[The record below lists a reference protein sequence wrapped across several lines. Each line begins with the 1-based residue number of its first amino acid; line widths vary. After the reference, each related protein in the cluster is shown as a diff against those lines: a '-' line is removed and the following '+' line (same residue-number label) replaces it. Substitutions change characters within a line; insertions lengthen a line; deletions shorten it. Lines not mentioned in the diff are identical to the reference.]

1 MYVSSWESQSG
12 LLMNI
17 GSLDALPLD
26 NLSSTSLVSG
36 SKGICLVHLFLYT
49 RRLFSSRSVI
59 QSSLITVNWLS
70 PLEKVCFDGLHGIIR
85 ESAQNLC
92 PVL

>member
-1 MYVSSWESQSG
+1 MCVSSWDSRYG
-12 LLMNI
+12 LIMNI

-36 SKGICLVHLFLYT
+36 NKGICLVRLFLYT
-49 RRLFSSRSVI
+49 RRLFSSKSVI

-70 PLEKVCFDGLHGIIR
+70 LLDKVCFDGLHGIVR